1 MESKI
6 KRYKVNEL
14 ELVADSQNK
23 AIYLYKVFSGQLEDI
38 TFMQYLDF
46 PAEEKIKGVKVWE
59 LISCDEIVVGWA
71 CGETEKESIIN
82 EVEYLSF
89 WVDRLKG
96 RVIEEL
102 KK

>member
-6 KRYKVNEL
+6 KKYKVNEL

-46 PAEEKIKGVKVWE
+46 P
-59 LISCDEIVVGWA
+59 S
-71 CGETEKESIIN
+71 
-82 EVEYLSF
+82 
-89 WVDRLKG
+89 R
-96 RVIEEL
+96 R